1 MQTSKLCYN
10 SNQQKLWIF
19 NGQSLIS
26 TLDEEVE
33 GELIIMVTKTSFCSD
48 NGEYDEGQS
57 PEEDTHVFLWW
68 WNFQLE
74 RIKAVKASWKCLQ
87 IFLCVKIVQFLK
99 LPKLNSPHHRLYLLL
114 RLLLANIY
122 TTYYLKTLSCWS
134 GTVFTLPKT
143 IPP

>member
-1 MQTSKLCYN
+1 
-10 SNQQKLWIF
+10 
-19 NGQSLIS
+19 
-26 TLDEEVE
+26 
-33 GELIIMVTKTSFCSD
+33 MVTKTSSFKG
-48 NGEYDEGQS
+48 NGEYGEERLS

-122 TTYYLKTLSCWS
+122 TNYLLPEDVALLVGDSFYSAKDYAAISISCHHHYTYGQSPGGVLREMR
-134 GTVFTLPKT
+134 
-143 IPP
+143 